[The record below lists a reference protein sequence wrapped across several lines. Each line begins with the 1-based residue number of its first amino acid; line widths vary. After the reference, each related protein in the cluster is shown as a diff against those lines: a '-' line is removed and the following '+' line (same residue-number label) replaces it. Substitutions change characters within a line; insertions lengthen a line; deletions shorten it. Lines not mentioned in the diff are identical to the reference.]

1 MRKLLFLLLVVV
13 LMLLLVSPTFAARIP
28 KDTLVIAANTG
39 ILISLDPA
47 VVYEVLGA
55 VIVNGIYDKLVDYG
69 VENGTLVPKPELAEK
84 WELSPDGK
92 VFTFYL
98 RKGVKFAS
106 GNPVTAD
113 DVVFSFKR
121 HALLESPSVWLLN
134 ELGID
139 KTNVEEKVKK
149 IDDYTVQIAND
160 KGLAPNIFLGILTNS
175 FGSVVDMKVAL
186 QHEKDGDF
194 GKDWLTD
201 HSAGAGPYV
210 LETWERNS
218 RVVMRANPNYW
229 GEKPKLKTIIFLDV
243 PESTNQRL
251 LVEKGDA
258 DVAWNLEA
266 QHFIE
271 IQQNPNVKAIMLPG
285 QANEYL
291 AMNCSWGPLK
301 DPKVRL
307 AIKYAIDYDGII
319 NDIMQGLAIKVQ
331 GFIPKG
337 YFGYVPENPFNQ
349 DIEKAKQLLAEAG
362 YPDGFEVELLTSDSD
377 TRKNEAVKVQADLAK
392 VGIKANIVI
401 MKASQMYSKYRQQGH
416 QIIIAGWG
424 IDYADPDALAKPF
437 ADYRAHQLA
446 WRNVW
451 YDDYAADL
459 AEKAAFELDPV
470 KRAEI
475 YKELTYYWFENGPF
489 AMFYQTVSYWAIRK
503 EVQGWEDAFFGYSM
517 RVDWTKVYKE

>member
-1 MRKLLFLLLVVV
+1 MKKFLFLLLVTI
-13 LMLLLVSPTFAARIP
+13 LMFTLVSPVFAARIP

-47 VVYEVLGA
+47 VVYEVLGS
-55 VIVNGIYDKLVDYG
+55 VIVNAAYDKLVDYG
-69 VENGTLVPKPELAEK
+69 VENGTLVPQPELAEK
-84 WELSPDGK
+84 WEVSPDGK
-92 VFTFYL
+92 TFTFYL
-98 RKGVKFAS
+98 RKGAKFAS

-121 HALLESPSVWLLN
+121 HAFIESPSVWLLH

-149 IDDYTVQIAND
+149 VDDYTVQIAND

-186 QHEKDGDF
+186 KHEKDGDF

-201 HSAGAGPYV
+201 HSAGAGPFI

-218 RVVMRANPNYW
+218 RVVLRANPNYW

-271 IQQNPNVKAIMLPG
+271 IQQNPNVKTVMLPG

-319 NDIMQGLAIKVQ
+319 NDIMQGLALKVQ

-337 YFGYVPENPFNQ
+337 YFGYVPDNPFNQ

-377 TRKNEAVKVQADLAK
+377 TRKNEAVKVQADLARI
-392 VGIKANIVI
+392 GIKANIVI

-416 QIIIAGWG
+416 QMIIAGWG

-437 ADYRAHQLA
+437 ADYKAKQLA

-451 YDDYAADL
+451 YDDYASEL
-459 AEKAAFELDPV
+459 AQKAAFELDPV

-489 AMFYQTVSYWAIRK
+489 AMFYQTVSYWAIRN